1 MFSFSRIWVH
11 DYNYL
16 WFFEFLWVKKWC
28 KNSIIFLQSTVHW
41 GCLFQ
46 EMRENL
52 PGFSFR
58 LVEINID
65 KTELQRVR
73 KETILDLLNPLNTVL
88 DDSIGKFMFIK
99 GLSGKLKVSGKKCL
113 NYPCFWWSKND
124 DIFFIVTRIK
134 VQMLPCESGLISLNK
149 GSLWNKPTVPLIE
162 ESRFTIFL

>member
-1 MFSFSRIWVH
+1 M
-11 DYNYL
+11 
-16 WFFEFLWVKKWC
+16 
-28 KNSIIFLQSTVHW
+28 NSIIFLQSTVHW

-99 GLSGKLKVSGKKCL
+99 GLSGKLKVSGKNVWIIRVFDDRKTTISFSSLLGLKFKCYL
-113 NYPCFWWSKND
+113 VNQAWYLW
-124 DIFFIVTRIK
+124 IK
-134 VQMLPCESGLISLNK
+134 DHFEISRQ
-149 GSLWNKPTVPLIE
+149 SL
-162 ESRFTIFL
+162 